1 MRLTTIL
8 AAGTAIATLMTCG
21 AANAQTAQATGPDGA
36 SQVDDVVVTARKR
49 EERLQDVPIAVTAT
63 SGETLER
70 EQINLVKDVAALT
83 PGLNISSD
91 AVGRAFLAIRGVG
104 NTLIDSV
111 QPGVGIFID
120 GIYQPNTSYLNSP
133 VVDVERI
140 EVLRGPQG
148 TLFGNNTLGGAIN
161 VITRAPTDHFEG
173 RATVSYAGP
182 DNYQT
187 VGASISGPLIKGA
200 LRGRLAANYHSQDG
214 FSTNLLAGGDARPL
228 ETQAV
233 NGTLVWDIPQAQ
245 RTELSLNAYWN
256 RVTGSQTA
264 YNTVNSPTNYVDD
277 VLLNKNSIAEY
288 TYSGINAKLV
298 VDLTPNTTM
307 TTILAYDDKD
317 GRASGD
323 GDFGAVPAI
332 FVLDGRNDRQTY
344 TGEARFDTNWSDR
357 FSTLIGVFAQKSDNT
372 DDISQTIDAGYLI
385 LGLPLGALVLP
396 QHTIRDSELQSQAIY
411 ANGFYNLGD
420 DWELSAGIRF
430 DHQEV
435 SIDGTVGQYT
445 ADEWEPRV
453 TLRRTWNPQH
463 SSYASISRGFRGG
476 GANPAGAP
484 NPFYQ
489 GDSVWTYEIGD
500 KFTNES
506 RTLTVNSA
514 IYFND
519 YSHYIGQN
527 SLTPGLIAVNL
538 NTGSVE
544 SYGVELEG
552 VWTPN
557 SMFQLK
563 AGGTYNHARITDDSE
578 YAAIIGHGLPSD
590 RILFQ
595 PDVNGFV
602 TGSFTYPLGSG
613 ELRTDL
619 TASYKGE
626 RVGSTLSPTVF
637 PTLEAYTIVNANV
650 AYQWGNYTASVF
662 ATNLF
667 DADYYDSYLDKSLLA
682 AFGFPAAL
690 VHDLGI
696 TGDGRR
702 VGVRLSA
709 KF

>member
-1 MRLTTIL
+1 
-8 AAGTAIATLMTCG
+8 
-21 AANAQTAQATGPDGA
+21 
-36 SQVDDVVVTARKR
+36 
-49 EERLQDVPIAVTAT
+49 
-63 SGETLER
+63 
-70 EQINLVKDVAALT
+70 
-83 PGLNISSD
+83 
-91 AVGRAFLAIRGVG
+91 
-104 NTLIDSV
+104 
-111 QPGVGIFID
+111 
-120 GIYQPNTSYLNSP
+120 
-133 VVDVERI
+133 
-140 EVLRGPQG
+140 
-148 TLFGNNTLGGAIN
+148 
-161 VITRAPTDHFEG
+161 
-173 RATVSYAGP
+173 VSYAGP

-187 VGASISGPLIKGA
+187 VGASVSGPLIKGT

-233 NGTLVWDIPQAQ
+233 NGTLVWEIPQAQ

-277 VLLNKNSIAEY
+277 VLLNQNSVAEY

-298 VDLTPNTTM
+298 VDLSDKTTM
-307 TTILAYDDKD
+307 TGILAYDDKG

-332 FVLDGRNDRQTY
+332 TVTDGRNDRQTY
-344 TGEARFDTNWSDR
+344 TGEARFDTAWSDR
-357 FSTLIGVFAQKSDNT
+357 FSTLVGVFAQKSDNT
-372 DDISQTIDAGYLI
+372 DDISQTVDAGYLI
-385 LGLPLGALVLP
+385 LGLPLGTLVLP
-396 QHTIRDSELQSQAIY
+396 QHTIRDSELQSQAVY
-411 ANGFYNLGD
+411 ANGFYNLAD
-420 DWELSAGIRF
+420 DLELSAGIRF

-435 SIDGTVGQYT
+435 SIDGTVGTYR

-453 TLRRTWNPQH
+453 TLRKTWNPQH

-476 GANPAGAP
+476 GANAAGAP

-506 RTLTVNSA
+506 RTLTVNTA
-514 IYFND
+514 IYYND

-527 SLTPGLIAVNL
+527 SLTPSLIAVNL

-544 SYGVELEG
+544 SYGVEVEG
-552 VWTPN
+552 VWSPN
-557 SMFQLK
+557 SMFQIK

-578 YAAIIGHGLPSD
+578 YAAIIGHGLPTD

-602 TGSFTYPLGSG
+602 TGNFTYPLGSG
-613 ELRTDL
+613 DLRADV

-637 PTLEAYTIVNANV
+637 PTLEAYTVVNANV
-650 AYQWGNYTASVF
+650 AYEWGNYTASIF
-662 ATNLF
+662 ATNLL

-682 AFGFPAAL
+682 AFGFPAPL

-702 VGVRLSA
+702 IGVRLSA
-709 KF
+709 RF